1 MLAEIALNCSNPSLI
16 KLIMPFSISAKTLFM
31 NSKYLQQLL
40 KENNAIIDNRLVK
53 DSKDKKKKKPY
64 QLDQKNLISLSE
76 FLALLTSLFY
86 WEESLSTE
94 EIK

>member
-1 MLAEIALNCSNPSLI
+1 
-16 KLIMPFSISAKTLFM
+16 MPFSIIAKTLFM

-53 DSKDKKKKKPY
+53 DSKDKKKKK
-64 QLDQKNLISLSE
+64 QFILDQKDLISLGE
-76 FLALLTSLFY
+76 FLAQLTSLFY